1 MKSTS
6 KNGAP
11 AGANGLRGA
20 GARDESSVL
29 FSLGALMAK
38 ENEEAPYAGRRD
50 ESGLI
55 DIKALAA
62 AAAKD
67 PSQAK
72 AARPPAVH
80 VDIFPFEAPLPP
92 PPAIEA
98 APVDAIDALPALKTS
113 RRGVLVA
120 GALLIGAAA
129 AALGVAL
136 SSSGAPPVAAADPLG
151 GVAETARQGTNA
163 LPPPAAAPSPKEA
176 KSPAP
181 TPQQNPSRPEP
192 RRTTSTTSPTPTTP
206 QPTPT
211 ARKVEAKPPATDA
224 CGGDLMCAMRR
235 AAEKR

>member
-1 MKSTS
+1 
-6 KNGAP
+6 
-11 AGANGLRGA
+11 
-20 GARDESSVL
+20 VL

-38 ENEEAPYAGRRD
+38 ENEEAPDAGRRD

-55 DIKALAA
+55 DIKALVA
-62 AAAKD
+62 AAAKE

-72 AARPPAVH
+72 AARPPEVH

-92 PPAIEA
+92 PPAIQA
-98 APVDAIDALPALKTS
+98 APVDAIDALPAQKTA

-129 AALGVAL
+129 AALGITL
-136 SSSGAPPVAAADPLG
+136 SSPGAPAVAAADPLG
-151 GVAETARQGTNA
+151 AVAETARQGTNA

-181 TPQQNPSRPEP
+181 TPPQNPSRPET
-192 RRTTSTTSPTPTTP
+192 RRTQSTPIPTPTTA

-211 ARKVEAKPPATDA
+211 AKKVEAKPPATDS
-224 CGGDLMCAMRR
+224 CGADLMCAMRR

>member
-6 KNGAP
+6 KNGLS
-11 AGANGLRGA
+11 AGPNGLRGA

-29 FSLGALMAK
+29 FSLHELM
-38 ENEEAPYAGRRD
+38 ERGGGETPNPGRD

-62 AAAKD
+62 AAAKE
-67 PSQAK
+67 PAK
-72 AARPPAVH
+72 TASPPAVH
-80 VDIFPFEAPLPP
+80 VDIFPFEAPLPAP
-92 PPAIEA
+92 PVIASAPVEAVVAPPA
-98 APVDAIDALPALKTS
+98 PKTS

-120 GALLIGAAA
+120 GALLVGAAA
-129 AALGVAL
+129 AALGIAL
-136 SSSGAPPVAAADPLG
+136 NSSGAPAVAAADPLG

-181 TPQQNPSRPEP
+181 TPLKHENPSRPEP

-211 ARKVEAKPPATDA
+211 AKKVEAKPPATDS